1 MAPEGALRLRAED
14 ADDLAVISACVQDAL
29 ISVRDLTFDRD
40 ARSFTVVANR
50 FRWESQPNANSRSAN
65 SPGANSPGA
74 NSPGANSRGANGSTV
89 FERTLCALLFGA
101 VDRVSYRGF
110 RRSDEDRILS
120 LLAIRVDHNPG
131 GDKPGI
137 IDLEFSGGAAVRL
150 SIAAISCHAT
160 DVGEPWPTAW
170 QPDHPPDLPGDE
182 PQ

>member
-1 MAPEGALRLRAED
+1 VAPDAPLKLRAED
-14 ADDLAVISACVQDAL
+14 GADLAVISAVVQDAL

-50 FRWESQPNANSRSAN
+50 FRWESRSNAN
-65 SPGANSPGA
+65 SPGANSP
-74 NSPGANSRGANGSTV
+74 GANGSTV

-110 RRSDEDRILS
+110 RRSNEDRILS
-120 LLAIRVDHNPG
+120 LLAIRVDNSPG
-131 GDKPGI
+131 DDKPGV

-160 DVGEPWPTAW
+160 DIGEPWPTAW
-170 QPDHPPDLPGDE
+170 QPDHPPDNPGDK
-182 PQ
+182 PL